1 MTSRELEK
9 MAKVS
14 LSEVRDEDIAY
25 FDEYKADYSKRPE
38 ERIRDFL
45 AMGKNPYFRKEKN
58 GKGKVKI
65 SFANNGIRLSDALA
79 SVLSGV

>member
-14 LSEVRDEDIAY
+14 LSEVRDAY